1 MHGSKSGAP
10 KKDSR
15 MKFKMYSI
23 HDQAVKTFLPPDYLH
38 TDEEAIRKFR
48 ANVNNK
54 EMGFLFSAPE
64 HYALY
69 NVGEYDSDTG
79 MFAPQQP
86 EIIIK
91 AVQVK
96 STEDSVNQLR
106 MAGT

>member
-1 MHGSKSGAP
+1 
-10 KKDSR
+10 
-15 MKFKMYSI
+15 MYSI
-23 HDQAVKTFLPPDYLH
+23 HDQAVRTFLPADYLH

-64 HYALY
+64 HYSLY
-69 NVGEYDSDTG
+69 HVGEYDSDTG
-79 MFAPQQP
+79 IFTSEQP
-86 EIIIK
+86 TCIIK
-91 AVQVK
+91 AVQLK

>member
-1 MHGSKSGAP
+1 
-10 KKDSR
+10 
-15 MKFKMYSI
+15 MKYRMYSI
-23 HDQAVKTFLPPDYLH
+23 HDQAVRTFLPADYLH

-64 HYALY
+64 HYSLY
-69 NVGEYDSDTG
+69 CVGEYDSDTG
-79 MFAPQQP
+79 LFKGQEP

-91 AVQVK
+91 AVQLK

>member
-15 MKFKMYSI
+15 MKYQMYSI
-23 HDQAVKTFLPPDYLH
+23 HDQAVRTFLPADYLS

-64 HYALY
+64 HYSLY
-69 NVGEYDSDTG
+69 KVGIYDSDTG
-79 MFAPQQP
+79 TFTGMEP
-86 EIIIK
+86 EIVIK
-91 AVQVK
+91 AIQLK
-96 STEDSVNQLR
+96 STEDNVNQMR